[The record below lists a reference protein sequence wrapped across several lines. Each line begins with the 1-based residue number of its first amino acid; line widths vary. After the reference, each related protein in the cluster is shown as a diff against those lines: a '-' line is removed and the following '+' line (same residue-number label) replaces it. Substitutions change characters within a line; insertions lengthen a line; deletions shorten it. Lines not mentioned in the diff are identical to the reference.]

1 MTGFSSSLRAA
12 SRSSVARSAGAR
24 AISFLPT
31 AVATLLTSRLII
43 QRFGIHSFDSFAL
56 IITLISLVPLNNL
69 GVGAAVT
76 ASYAAD
82 GPSSERSRRVTLT
95 AARTLTVST
104 VGTAAA
110 SMALA
115 AAGLWPT
122 LLGAAS
128 GPNLYCGLAVAIY
141 AVSFLPGL
149 GQSMLLGVHRN
160 HVSIIV
166 QTLFTPLILVGTLAV
181 IELGVTGDAVMLVP
195 PAALV
200 VVNVV
205 TSWLAARASG
215 ISWLWILRSLP
226 GRRRHLGAPI
236 RAMSGPMLL
245 ITLATPIALQSDRIV
260 LSHASTTQ
268 AVANYSILLQVFGP
282 GLALIAASASPLWPI
297 YAEARA
303 RGEHGPSKR
312 RVLLSFTAAAI
323 AIGAPLALL
332 ANPIGELIG
341 GHRIELGVALP
352 IVGAATL
359 ITAALAH
366 PTAMM
371 LMDPQGVRVVSALTV
386 GALPVNIAL
395 SIVLAERLG
404 APGPL
409 VATIA
414 VGILVQT
421 VPALVYAARRR
432 PAGRHRASRE
442 NTVGAAEATGRE
454 LLLQRAEISPER

>member
-1 MTGFSSSLRAA
+1 M
-12 SRSSVARSAGAR
+12 
-24 AISFLPT
+24 SFLPT

-43 QRFGIHSFDSFAL
+43 HRFGIDSFDSFAL

-76 ASYAAD
+76 AAYAAD
-82 GPSSERSRRVTLT
+82 GPGAENSRRVTLT
-95 AARTLTVST
+95 AARTLAVST
-104 VGTAAA
+104 LGTAAV
-110 SMALA
+110 SLALA

-149 GQSMLLGVHRN
+149 SQSMLLGVHRN
-160 HVSIIV
+160 HVSIVV
-166 QTLFTPLILVGTLAV
+166 QTLFTPLVLLGTLAV
-181 IELGVTGDAVMLVP
+181 IELDVAGDAVMLVP

-200 VVNVV
+200 VVNVL

-215 ISWLWILRSLP
+215 ISWIWILRSLP
-226 GRRRHLGAPI
+226 GRRRHPGAPI
-236 RAMSGPMLL
+236 RAMSGPVLL

-260 LSHASTTQ
+260 LSHASTAQ
-268 AVANYSILLQVFGP
+268 AVADYSILLQIFGP
-282 GLALIAASASPLWPI
+282 GLALIAASAQPLWPI
-297 YAEARA
+297 YTEARA
-303 RGEHGPSKR
+303 RGGKGPSIR
-312 RVLLSFTAAAI
+312 RVLVPFVAAAVV
-323 AIGAPLALL
+323 IGVPLALV

-341 GHRIELGVALP
+341 GHHIELGPVLP
-352 IVGAATL
+352 VVGLATL
-359 ITAALAH
+359 MTAALAH

-386 GALPVNIAL
+386 GALPINIAL
-395 SIVLAERLG
+395 SVLLAERWG

-409 VATIA
+409 LATIA

-421 VPALVYAARRR
+421 VPALFYAARRR
-432 PAGRHRASRE
+432 PGGLHR
-442 NTVGAAEATGRE
+442 VDPDGAAGTDG
-454 LLLQRAEISPER
+454 LPLQRAEVSTER